1 MLDRNYAA
9 VLASTLTL
17 AELIRTRDTGNDSE
31 HNVAAS
37 GFLGTVFGYLEIG
50 GVAAV
55 ASDRLSKAKNR
66 VLSELGD
73 PYLDAFDRG
82 RKAALALFQ
91 QAEDDLQAI
100 QSRTHAANEQQREE
114 VQSTL
119 AGDRTKAVS
128 ERTAA
133 QQSGEQLR
141 DAQREYDVVVQQAC
155 CRWFATA
162 HRLVCK

>member
-1 MLDRNYAA
+1 M
-9 VLASTLTL
+9 
-17 AELIRTRDTGNDSE
+17 
-31 HNVAAS
+31 
-37 GFLGTVFGYLEIG
+37 
-50 GVAAV
+50 

-133 QQSGEQLR
+133 QR
-141 DAQREYDVVVQQAC
+141 K
-155 CRWFATA
+155 W
-162 HRLVCK
+162 